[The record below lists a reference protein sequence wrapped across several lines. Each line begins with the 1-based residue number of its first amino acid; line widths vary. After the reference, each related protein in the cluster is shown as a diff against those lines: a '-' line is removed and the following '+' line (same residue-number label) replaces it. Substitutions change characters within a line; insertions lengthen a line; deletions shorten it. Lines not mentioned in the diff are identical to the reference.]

1 LYPLSN
7 IQYPESSIQYPAAS
21 SQDPAARIQYPVTIP
36 ESLTLFG
43 PVVIVV
49 AMELGSIVEYI
60 DRQRI
65 LCAVVLEVKNQRL
78 RLLTE
83 NNREVKLSPGRLLHT
98 DNARLNISMGRDKI
112 VDALKEVANKRKAL
126 LNQVDIKDLWEIL
139 NTEQVWIDLETMTEF
154 CFPDNPGADHE
165 SAVLRAFFD
174 DRLYFKFNLDR
185 FFPNSAQQVER
196 LHAQRQE
203 EVHRNRVIELGAEWM
218 KSLLN
223 KAVPPSAV
231 NAEDVQ
237 EFVGILK
244 SYYLFDN
251 ESPYYA
257 LAKAMI
263 SKAGLER
270 TGALFPLLV
279 KLNVFDEN
287 ENVDLMRLEIA
298 ADFPD
303 EILVCAQKKVVA
315 HSLRDSGEMRQ
326 DLTALAL
333 MTIDGQSTLDFDD
346 ALSIEKVGD
355 HYRLGVHIIDVGHFV
370 HKGDC
375 IDREALAR
383 GSSIYMPDQ
392 KISMLPSVLAEGLCS
407 LKACELRPA
416 ISTMVNLSPSMEIMD
431 FEILPSMI
439 SVKHQ
444 LTYYDVNLAADQNQD
459 LVILREI
466 AEKFRRRRLEAGAVP
481 ITVPEINVW
490 LADDRTIT
498 VNKINRESPGR
509 MLVSEIMILANWLTA
524 KFLAE
529 SGMPAIFRSQPEP
542 RERLYKGDEGTL
554 YQNWMQRRHLN
565 RFVLDHRPA
574 KHSGLG
580 LEAYVTA
587 TSPIRKYFDLITQR
601 QIRALLD
608 LEQPYTGEEID
619 ELIQMLQV
627 PMTNVAKVQF
637 GRHRY
642 WLLKY
647 LEQHIGRKEEA
658 IVLNKRRNNY
668 QILLSEYMIE
678 CDLPLSSGL
687 ELKPEDLIQVTIQ
700 NVSARR
706 DLLQV
711 AIG

>member
-1 LYPLSN
+1 MT
-7 IQYPESSIQYPAAS
+7 A
-21 SQDPAARIQYPVTIP
+21 P
-36 ESLTLFG
+36 ESLTLCG
-43 PVVIVV
+43 PVVIVI

-65 LCAVVLEVKNQRL
+65 LCAVVLEVKNHRL

-83 NNREVKLSPGRLLHT
+83 NNREVKLSPSRLLHK
-98 DNARLNISMGRDKI
+98 DNARLNISMSRDKI

-126 LNQVDIKDLWEIL
+126 LNKVDIKDLWEVL
-139 NTEQVWIDLETMTEF
+139 NTEQVWIDLATMTEF

-203 EVHRNRVIELGAEWM
+203 EARRNRIIELGAEWM

-223 KAVPPSAV
+223 DAAPPENV
-231 NAEDVQ
+231 TGEDIQ
-237 EFVGILK
+237 KFVEILR
-244 SYYLFDN
+244 SFYLFEN
-251 ESPYYA
+251 ESPHRA
-257 LAKAMI
+257 LAKEMI

-270 TGALFPLLV
+270 STGLFPLLV
-279 KLNVFDEN
+279 KLNVFDDN
-287 ENVDLMRLEIA
+287 ENLDLLRLEIA
-298 ADFPD
+298 TDFPD
-303 EILVCAQKKVVA
+303 EILDSVQRVVA
-315 HSLRDSGEMRQ
+315 SHSTCDMDTVRH
-326 DLTALAL
+326 DLTQLSL

-346 ALSIEKVGD
+346 ALSIEKVGEQ
-355 HYRLGVHIIDVGHFV
+355 YRLGIHIIDVGEFV
-370 HKGDC
+370 NKGDC
-375 IDREALAR
+375 IDREARSR

-392 KISMLPSVLAEGLCS
+392 KISMLPASLAEGMCS
-407 LKACELRPA
+407 LKAGELRPA
-416 ISTMVNLSPSMEIMD
+416 ISTMVNLSPSPSLEIID
-431 FEILPSMI
+431 YEILPSMI

-444 LTYYDVNLAADQNQD
+444 LTYYDVNLTADQNHD
-459 LVILREI
+459 VVILREI
-466 AEKFRRRRLEAGAVP
+466 AEKFRRQRLEAGAVQ

-490 LADDRTIT
+490 LAEDRTIT
-498 VNKINRESPGR
+498 VNRINRESPGR
-509 MLVSEIMILANWLTA
+509 MLVAELMILANWLMA
-524 KFLAE
+524 KYLAE

-554 YQNWMQRRHLN
+554 YQNWMQRRHLS
-565 RFVLDHRPA
+565 RFVLDHQPG

-580 LEAYVTA
+580 LDAYVTA
-587 TSPIRKYFDLITQR
+587 TSPIRKYFDMITQR

-608 LEQPYTGEEID
+608 LEQPYTAEEID
-619 ELIQMLQV
+619 QLILMLQV
-627 PMTNVAKVQF
+627 PMGNVAKIQF
-637 GRHRY
+637 GRQRY

-668 QILLSEYMIE
+668 QILLTEYMVE
-678 CDLPLSSGL
+678 CDMPLSSGP

-700 NVSARR
+700 HVSARK

>member
-1 LYPLSN
+1 
-7 IQYPESSIQYPAAS
+7 
-21 SQDPAARIQYPVTIP
+21 
-36 ESLTLFG
+36 
-43 PVVIVV
+43 
-49 AMELGSIVEYI
+49 
-60 DRQRI
+60 
-65 LCAVVLEVKNQRL
+65 L

-83 NNREVKLSPGRLLHT
+83 NNREVKLSSGRLLHK

-112 VDALKEVANKRKAL
+112 VDALKDVANKRKAL
-126 LNQVDIKDLWEIL
+126 LNKVDIKDLWEVL

-185 FFPNSAQQVER
+185 FFPNSAQQVEQ

-203 EVHRNRVIELGAEWM
+203 EARRSRIIERGAEWM
-218 KSLLN
+218 KSLLTD
-223 KAVPPSAV
+223 AAPPADV
-231 NAEDVQ
+231 NEEDIQKV
-237 EFVGILK
+237 VVILR
-244 SYYLFDN
+244 SYYLFEN
-251 ESPYYA
+251 ESPHEA

-270 TGALFPLLV
+270 TTGLFPLLV

-287 ENVDLMRLEIA
+287 ENLDLLRLEIST
-298 ADFPD
+298 DFPD
-303 EILVCAQKKVVA
+303 EILDSVQKAVA
-315 HSLRDSGEMRQ
+315 SHSACDMEAAVRH
-326 DLTALAL
+326 DLTSLSL

-346 ALSIEKVGD
+346 ALSIEKVGEQ
-355 HYRLGVHIIDVGHFV
+355 YRLGVHIIDVGHFV
-370 HKGDC
+370 HKGDP
-375 IDREALAR
+375 IDREALSR

-392 KISMLPSVLAEGLCS
+392 KISMLPTPLAEELCS
-407 LKACELRPA
+407 LKAGELRPA
-416 ISTMVNLSPSMEIMD
+416 ISTMVNLSPSMGIVD
-431 FEILPSMI
+431 YEILPSMI
-439 SVKHQ
+439 SVKNQ
-444 LTYYDVNLAADQNQD
+444 LTYYDVNLTADQNHEV
-459 LVILREI
+459 LILREI
-466 AEKFRRRRLEAGAVP
+466 AGKFRRQRLESGAVQ

-509 MLVSEIMILANWLTA
+509 LLVAELMILANWLMA

-554 YQNWMQRRHLN
+554 YQNWMQRRYLN
-565 RFVLDHRPA
+565 RFVLDHRPG

-608 LEQPYTGEEID
+608 LEQPYTAEEID
-619 ELIQMLQV
+619 QLIQMLQM
-627 PMTNVAKVQF
+627 PMGNVAKIQF

-647 LEQHIGRKEEA
+647 LEQHVGRKEEA

-668 QILLSEYMIE
+668 QILLTEFMIE
-678 CDLPLSSGL
+678 CDLPLSSGF

-700 NVSARR
+700 RVSARK
-706 DLLQV
+706 DILQV